1 MKFYDCQPAPSPRR
15 VRMFIAE
22 KRLDIESVEIN
33 LGEREQLE
41 PEFLAINPYATVP
54 VLELDDGARLL
65 STAGCRAY
73 LEATHPE
80 PALMGRNATERGLVA
95 DAIYRIEADALMA
108 VAECLRS
115 SAKRMQGRAL
125 TGPRNFEQI
134 PALAERGRE
143 RAAYFMP
150 VLNDMIGSKD
160 FLLGDNLTASDID
173 AFAFVE
179 FAKWIKV
186 TIPDD
191 CTNVQRW
198 RDHMA
203 ERPSAGL

>member
-1 MKFYDCQPAPSPRR
+1 
-15 VRMFIAE
+15 
-22 KRLDIESVEIN
+22 
-33 LGEREQLE
+33 
-41 PEFLAINPYATVP
+41 
-54 VLELDDGARLL
+54 
-65 STAGCRAY
+65 
-73 LEATHPE
+73 
-80 PALMGRNATERGLVA
+80 
-95 DAIYRIEADALMA
+95 MA
-108 VAECLRS
+108 VAECLRN
-115 SAKRMQGRAL
+115 SAKRMQSRAL

-160 FLLGDNLTASDID
+160 FLLGDSLTAPDID
-173 AFAFVE
+173 AFVFVE